1 MKSKILTLLVISF
14 LLVIAVSGQNNTK
27 KISPVGK
34 WKFEAPY
41 APEGY
46 TSGIIEVG
54 FAEKK
59 YSASMMFSGGE
70 YKLTGEKV
78 KIENDTISFSVF
90 IEGQGVA
97 VKLKMEDSSKMSGK
111 AVYSEGEV
119 PLTLTKYVDVEKK

>member
-1 MKSKILTLLVISF
+1 MKKVILFVLFIVFSLPVVT
-14 LLVIAVSGQNNTK
+14 AQNNQK
-27 KISPVGK
+27 KKDPVGK

-97 VKLKMEDSSKMSGK
+97 VKLKMEDSSKMLGK